1 MSGTLLLFLLH
12 SQNAQAASM
21 GQIAMPGQYHGDE
34 MPIRPDNDWL
44 GLYTAAGAYVWKP
57 VAPSFK
63 HAMDP
68 VLDAPGQ
75 ETGVE
80 VEVAGETPILMV
92 RGVSALKPGPVAR
105 ASSET
110 VRMTVGTVESL
121 SDGLDLVA
129 VQSDDGSYELRLQD
143 KDGRKQVLC
152 THDVMYDDTVPTLMM
167 VGDLDGD
174 GRVDLLIDTSNHYNL
189 SRVTLFL
196 SSGAGPAE
204 WMAPV
209 ATLQTTG
216 C

>member
-1 MSGTLLLFLLH
+1 MPGTLLLFLLH
-12 SQNAQAASM
+12 SENAQAASM

-34 MPIRPDNDWL
+34 MPIRADKDWL
-44 GLYTAAGAYVWKP
+44 GLYPAPGGYAWKA
-57 VAPSFK
+57 VAPSFR
-63 HAMDP
+63 HAVDP

-80 VEVAGETPILMV
+80 VEVSGETPILMV
-92 RGVSALKPGPVAR
+92 RGVVALKPGPVSR
-105 ASSET
+105 AVSET
-110 VRMTVGTVESL
+110 VRMTLGTVEPL
-121 SDGLDLVA
+121 ADGLELTA
-129 VQSDDGSYELRLQD
+129 VTGDDGGYELRLQD
-143 KDGRKQVLC
+143 KDGRKQVIC

-167 VGDLDGD
+167 AGDLDGD
-174 GRVDLLIDTSNHYNL
+174 GRMDLLIDTSNHYNL

-196 SSGAGPAE
+196 SSSAGPGE